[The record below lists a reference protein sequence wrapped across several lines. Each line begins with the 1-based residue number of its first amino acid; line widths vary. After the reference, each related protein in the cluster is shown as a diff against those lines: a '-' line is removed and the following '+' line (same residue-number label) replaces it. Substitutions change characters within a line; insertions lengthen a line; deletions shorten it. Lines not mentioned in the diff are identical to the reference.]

1 MKNLIWIWAVLC
13 LGVTACGTTEV
24 PAGAELS
31 ADDLAAK
38 KKYEDALA
46 NDTLKRA
53 ILDVMQETY
62 FWNNSIP
69 LTFDATKFK
78 TAIDVLEALKFKP
91 NDEFSELLPNSI
103 FESRIIQGKAT
114 GSGITVAHDER
125 KKLYVA
131 YVLLGSPAALAG
143 VKRGW
148 EVLKI
153 NKTLIP
159 ENYNLKLANASLEGF
174 PPGGKFNIN
183 FQVAENEFVSK
194 SIESVDYK
202 VKAVLVAKFYSY
214 RRFASKT

>member
-1 MKNLIWIWAVLC
+1 MKNLIWLWVVLWF
-13 LGVTACGTTEV
+13 GVTACGTTEV

-78 TAIDVLEALKFKP
+78 TATEVLEALKFKP
-91 NDEFSELLPNSI
+91 NDDFSELLPNSI

-114 GSGITVAHDER
+114 GSGITVAHD
-125 KKLYVA
+125 
-131 YVLLGSPAALAG
+131 
-143 VKRGW
+143 
-148 EVLKI
+148 
-153 NKTLIP
+153 
-159 ENYNLKLANASLEGF
+159 
-174 PPGGKFNIN
+174 
-183 FQVAENEFVSK
+183 
-194 SIESVDYK
+194 
-202 VKAVLVAKFYSY
+202 
-214 RRFASKT
+214 